1 MQLARKQ
8 EAEKRRKEQQQAEKA
23 AKAQEEFYTNSSLF
37 AAPTRDHSGDNTV
50 AQVLGEFKGA
60 QHMLTDKNNLIGVDY
75 APPTPAPAQHIIGK
89 GCLKKI
95 GTIHYLFFLIRL
107 NNKNFVK
114 LEAQ

>member
-89 GCLKKI
+89 GCLKKNRN
-95 GTIHYLFFLIRL
+95 HSLSFFF
-107 NNKNFVK
+107 NSS
-114 LEAQ
+114 

>member
-75 APPTPAPAQHIIGK
+75 APPTPAPVQHIIGK
-89 GCLKKI
+89 KGYYALKKKELFI
-95 GTIHYLFFLIRL
+95 IFFFKKNWIIYLFCHF
-107 NNKNFVK
+107 
-114 LEAQ
+114 